1 MSIAYQCDRCGKL
14 VAIPD
19 IKFHIP
25 IVIANKRDVFGS
37 ENREILKIQKLD
49 LCPECNE
56 ELKTWID
63 EKKGDLKNGRDVC
76 TGASKKGARNQRRK
90 TRDADEGDT
99 PSEG

>member
-25 IVIANKRDVFGS
+25 IVTVNTRDIYFS
-37 ENREILKIQKLD
+37 ECRELEKIQKLD
-49 LCPECNE
+49 LCSECNE
-56 ELKTWID
+56 ELKTWIE
-63 EKKGDLKNGRDVC
+63 EKKGEKDGRNIC
-76 TGASKKGARNQRRK
+76 SEPSKKGTGASRRK
-90 TRDADEGDT
+90 TRDDDEGDT

>member
-25 IVIANKRDVFGS
+25 IMTVNIRDIYFA
-37 ENREILKIQKLD
+37 ECRDLEKIQKLD
-49 LCPECNE
+49 LCSECNE

-63 EKKGDLKNGRDVC
+63 AKKGEKNGRDVC
-76 TGASKKGARNQRRK
+76 TGAAKKGAGTSRRK
-90 TRDADEGDT
+90 TRKADGGDT
-99 PSEG
+99 PDEG

>member
-25 IVIANKRDVFGS
+25 IVTVNTRDIYFS
-37 ENREILKIQKLD
+37 ECREVEKIQKLD
-49 LCPECNE
+49 LCSECKE
-56 ELKTWID
+56 SLKIWLD
-63 EKKGDLKNGRDVC
+63 EKKGDNNNGREVC
-76 TGASKKGARNQRRK
+76 TGATEKRARNQRRK
-90 TRDADEGDT
+90 TRDDDEGDS